1 MNDNYKSL
9 WNELHKNF
17 KQTDSNVLKYDSW
30 LEEYKEIIEKC
41 NTKIIDLGCG
51 VSGNNTLYLT
61 ENNKQVIA
69 CDFAEEA
76 IDLIKEKLPT
86 VETKLFDMVYTFP
99 FEDNI
104 TDLVIAD
111 LSLHYFKEKDL
122 NNILKEIKRILTNNG
137 HLLVRLNSTDSD
149 AFNSIKE
156 NNEEEVEHNLYLTK
170 NMLKRFFN
178 EEDINNFFKEYEIVS
193 KKQENMGRYGTRKIV
208 WNCLLKNK

>member
-1 MNDNYKSL
+1 
-9 WNELHKNF
+9 
-17 KQTDSNVLKYDSW
+17 
-30 LEEYKEIIEKC
+30 
-41 NTKIIDLGCG
+41 
-51 VSGNNTLYLT
+51 
-61 ENNKQVIA
+61 
-69 CDFAEEA
+69 
-76 IDLIKEKLPT
+76 
-86 VETKLFDMVYTFP
+86 MVYTFP

-178 EEDINNFFKEYEIVS
+178 EEDINNFFNEYEIIS